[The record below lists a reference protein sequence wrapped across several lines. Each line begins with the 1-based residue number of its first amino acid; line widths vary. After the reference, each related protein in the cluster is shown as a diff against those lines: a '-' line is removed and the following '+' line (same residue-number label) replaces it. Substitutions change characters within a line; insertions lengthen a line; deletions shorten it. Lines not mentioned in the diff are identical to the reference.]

1 MAGPRSKR
9 GPQFSL
15 EVYSKQFRSA
25 SPGGKPL
32 LRVAVATMRSWA
44 AALSA
49 RARRKQ
55 DHRHHTDAD
64 ERANLLAQ
72 VHIIT
77 ILSSLSFCLRS
88 LVDDTQTQHKELVS
102 S

>member
-32 LRVAVATMRSWA
+32 LRVAVATMRSWP

-72 VHIIT
+72 VQIIT
-77 ILSSLSFCLRS
+77 ILSESKFACLI
-88 LVDDTQTQHKELVS
+88 LVLHPGI
-102 S
+102 

>member
-1 MAGPRSKR
+1 MDALAMR
-9 GPQFSL
+9 GR
-15 EVYSKQFRSA
+15 VH
-25 SPGGKPL
+25 G
-32 LRVAVATMRSWA
+32 LRRFWLTRGEN
-44 AALSA
+44 
-49 RARRKQ
+49 K

-77 ILSSLSFCLRS
+77 ILSSLSFSLRS